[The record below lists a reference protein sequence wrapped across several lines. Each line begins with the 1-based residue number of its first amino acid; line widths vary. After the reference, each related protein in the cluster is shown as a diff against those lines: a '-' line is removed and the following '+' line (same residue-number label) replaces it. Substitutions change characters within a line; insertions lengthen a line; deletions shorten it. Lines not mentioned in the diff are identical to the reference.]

1 MGILKSQQE
10 TQAQEVSLRTKKN
23 ETLHTD
29 PINGRTAPTGLPS
42 DRAVCLSIFLFVH
55 ADSVLHFASLTSL
68 ALRFTSAAG
77 LNPKAPSDSAEAPLE
92 ELQPDLLPNSFP
104 GSFRIPTGFSA
115 APLGPLW
122 SPLELCR
129 RVCSHSVNPRENI

>member
-29 PINGRTAPTGLPS
+29 PINGRTAPTGLSS

-92 ELQPDLLPNSFP
+92 ESSRIYYLIPSQVLFEFLQAFLLPHSGLF
-104 GSFRIPTGFSA
+104 G
-115 APLGPLW
+115 APLN
-122 SPLELCR
+122 
-129 RVCSHSVNPRENI
+129 SVAEFVAIQ